1 MKNTN
6 ISGTAKQPQSTNEY
20 EQIKFWS
27 ASCALDMLTYNNIIN
42 ADSFDYN
49 SNYVGNYYKQ

>member
-6 ISGTAKQPQSTNEY
+6 ISSTAKQPQSTNEY

-27 ASCALDMLTYNNIIN
+27 VSCALDMLTYNNIIN
-42 ADSFDYN
+42 ADSFD
-49 SNYVGNYYKQ
+49 Q